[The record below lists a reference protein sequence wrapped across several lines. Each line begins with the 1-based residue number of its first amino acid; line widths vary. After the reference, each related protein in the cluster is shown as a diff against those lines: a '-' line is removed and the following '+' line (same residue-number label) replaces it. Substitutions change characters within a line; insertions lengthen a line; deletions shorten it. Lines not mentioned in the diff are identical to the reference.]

1 MFNIHKF
8 SHHFVVEEPDGYLQN
23 AIDDYSRQFLLQTQ
37 SFKLWNNKVVK
48 KQHKMFGVRTT
59 HPLRYRFHINM
70 FDHFMSFM
78 TQKGFTHY
86 NITKEPMYTPKPA
99 DFKIATSKTP
109 WKNQPAII
117 DYLVDNGD
125 AGDDAVAKVI
135 ELQAGQGKTLCALF
149 AAQRIGVRT
158 GLIIKAMYVER
169 WLDDLARPG
178 GVYELNKSEITVVRG
193 SKNLANLIEL
203 GLNDE
208 LEYKFI
214 VFSNKTIALYYKDYI
229 KGVDMD
235 KYHGVM
241 PWDLMKVLGIG
252 LRITDEAHQDF
263 HSCFKV
269 DLFSHVPKTISL
281 SATLEPDDAFLK
293 EMYKVIYPKHLRYG
307 GATYEVY
314 VDVIAVPFKID
325 REVKQQVRFNQRG
338 MLSYSQNVYEDS
350 ILSSKKRT
358 KSYLE
363 MITFLVD
370 RYFIQKR
377 YKDYRLI
384 IFSGR
389 VETCATIVA
398 HLQTIYPN
406 LRIGKYTEE
415 ESYEILDELD
425 IVVSTPISAG
435 TAVDISKLQVCLN
448 LVALGSTQANLQ
460 MLGRLRELHGV
471 DINPLFLYIY
481 CVDIEKHIYYHTKR
495 RDETFKGK
503 VLSYVD
509 LEPAVF
515 SV

>member
-1 MFNIHKF
+1 MSFNIRKF

-23 AIDDYSRQFLLQTQ
+23 AITDYSRQFLLQSQ
-37 SFKLWNNKVVK
+37 SFRLWNNKVVT
-48 KQHKMFGVRTT
+48 KQHKMFAVRTT
-59 HPLRYRFHINM
+59 DPLRFRLHLNM
-70 FDHFMSFM
+70 FDHFMTFM
-78 TQKGFTHY
+78 AQKGFSNY
-86 NITKEPMYTPKPA
+86 NIINEPMYTPAKA
-99 DFKIATSKTP
+99 EFTITTQKRP

-117 DYLVDNGD
+117 DYLVSDGD
-125 AGDDAVAKVI
+125 TKVI

-149 AAQRIGVRT
+149 AAQCIGVRT

-178 GVYELNKSEITVVRG
+178 GVYELKPHEITVVRG
-193 SKNLANLIEL
+193 SKNLATLIEL
-203 GLNDE
+203 GLNNE
-208 LEYKFI
+208 IEYKFI
-214 VFSNKTIALYYKDYI
+214 VFSNKTLAMYYKDYI

-241 PWDLMKVLGIG
+241 PWDLMEVLGIG

-269 DLFSHVPKTISL
+269 DLFTHVPKTISL

-293 EMYKVIYPKHLRYG
+293 EMYKVIYPKELRYG

-314 VDVIAVPFKID
+314 VDVISVPFKID
-325 REVKQQVRFNQRG
+325 REVKQQVRFNQKG

-358 KSYLE
+358 KSYLD
-363 MITFLVD
+363 MVAFLVE
-370 RYFIQKR
+370 RYYIQKR
-377 YKDYRLI
+377 HKDYRLI

-389 VETCATIVA
+389 VETCSVVVEY
-398 HLQTIYPN
+398 LQGLYPD
-406 LRIGKYTEE
+406 LKIGKYTEE
-415 ESYEILDELD
+415 EHYTVLDNLD
-425 IVVSTPISAG
+425 IIVSTPISAG

-448 LVALGSTQANLQ
+448 LVALGSSQANLQ
-460 MLGRLRELHGV
+460 MLGRLRELRGV
-471 DINPLFLYIY
+471 EINPLFIYIY
-481 CVDIEKHIYYHTKR
+481 CIDIEKHIDYHIKR
-495 RDETFKGK
+495 RDETFRGK

-509 LEPAVF
+509 LSPVTF